1 MLYAKFS
8 LNSHVILSHYMY
20 VSAIDS
26 FSSFFTVCPEQYL
39 LFMLKCMDKGD
50 HIAIF
55 QRHRISII
63 TKMFNPGNL
72 ISL

>member
-20 VSAIDS
+20 VSATDS
-26 FSSFFTVCPEQYL
+26 FSSFFTVCVLNNTCYL
-39 LFMLKCMDKGD
+39 CKCMDKGD

-55 QRHRISII
+55 QRHRTSII
-63 TKMFNPGNL
+63 TQLFYLGNL

>member
-26 FSSFFTVCPEQYL
+26 FSSFFTVCVLNNTCYL
-39 LFMLKCMDKGD
+39 CLNVW
-50 HIAIF
+50 
-55 QRHRISII
+55 
-63 TKMFNPGNL
+63 TKVT
-72 ISL
+72 I